1 MIKKTVRIVILVL
14 VLTPLLS
21 FLAWYFTPKKY
32 LTAAIID
39 KTVMQADGQEHISF
53 HWVLNHNRFLKN
65 STSGYKVDKDYF
77 GFFPKED
84 TVYDLKGLERFSN
97 ESLRLLSD
105 DTDLLYITDTYG
117 IYKQEWYA
125 KYTEAKKGKLYGGLS
140 IEDMN
145 FIKQMKNKRKL
156 VIAEFNCLAS
166 PTPKILKNEFES
178 LYKIHFTGWSGRYFD
193 SLDETANLEL
203 PGWILNNYKSNHN
216 GAWPFT
222 KDGIV
227 LVNDDSGTVVILESE
242 THLDTPVPV
251 IYATSKGQEHYHLP
265 EKEKYPFWFE
275 IMETDPQVNKTFA
288 NYQLSTNKKGDQEL
302 AKYGLPKSFPAV
314 ISHIDSDYDFYYLA
328 GDFSDNPIGFNSS
341 YFKGIGLLKSFFYN
355 AKEPSD
361 RGGFFFNF
369 YKPLL
374 TQILEEETN
383 KNKR

>member
-1 MIKKTVRIVILVL
+1 MLKKVIRIVVILL

-39 KTVMQADGQEHISF
+39 KTVMKADGQEHISF
-53 HWVLNHNRFLKN
+53 HWVLNHNRYLKN
-65 STSGYKVDKDYF
+65 STSGYKVSTDYF

-84 TVYDLKGLERFSN
+84 TVYDIKGLERFSK
-97 ESLRLLSD
+97 ESLSLLSD

-140 IEDMN
+140 VEDMD
-145 FIKQMKNKRKL
+145 FIKQMKNKKKL

-166 PTPKILKNEFES
+166 PTPKILRVEFES
-178 LYKIHFTGWSGRYFD
+178 LYKVKFSGWTGRYFD
-193 SLDETANLEL
+193 SLDETKNLEL
-203 PGWILNNYKSNHN
+203 PGWIMKNYKKNHN
-216 GAWPFT
+216 GDWPFT
-222 KDGIV
+222 KDGVV
-227 LVNDDSGTVVILESE
+227 LVNDDSGTVVILEHG
-242 THLDTPVPV
+242 THLDNPLPF
-251 IYATSKGQEHYHLP
+251 IYATAEGQEHYNLP

-275 IMETDPQVNKTFA
+275 IMETDAAVNKTYA
-288 NYQLSTNKKGDQEL
+288 RYQLATTEKGNQEL
-302 AKYGLPKSFPAV
+302 AKYGIPKSFPAV
-314 ISHIDSDYDFYYLA
+314 MSHMGTDYDFYYLA
-328 GDFSDNPIGFNSS
+328 GDFSDNPIGFDAS
-341 YFKGIGLLKSFFYN
+341 YFKGIGLLKGFFYN

-374 TQILEEETN
+374 TQILEEAN
-383 KNKR
+383 DKVNL